1 MNTRGY
7 IPVGGIYP
15 PNAVHQNHIRSVPNN
30 MARRK
35 QINTLKIFND
45 NVTEIRQEQEYRIF
59 FSSDSGDRLV
69 MVIFLPETFPL
80 NTRPIIKIFFSGH
93 GGDDHQNN
101 VDFDT
106 KVTHPWLDINSS
118 SVIGSPGLNTFG
130 VHSELGRVVQA
141 IKREFEKNPP
151 RKMFMAEL
159 EANINGDR
167 NISKQMSSSVCCSK
181 NNGVIGETTSSS
193 VALNNS
199 KMPTCNSVMIYQKK
213 HQFSKEVNELNK
225 KDLKE
230 LLEEPV
236 VFKHFYKKLDI
247 SELKSMDETANGL
260 NESIKECLATN
271 HELSDQLHEKKNRN
285 ISKASDL
292 EAIQAKCSQTAKI
305 LRDTTSGSL
314 TRSAICDK
322 LNIASHKDEQE
333 SEKFAEEFLSGNLSL
348 DDFLTSYVS
357 ARKNYHLCK
366 TKGEKFGPI

>member
-167 NISKQMSSSVCCSK
+167 NISKQMSSSVFCSK

-225 KDLKE
+225 KDLQE

>member
-59 FSSDSGDRLV
+59 FSSDSGDGLV

-80 NTRPIIKIFFSGH
+80 NTRPVIKIFFSGH

>member
-1 MNTRGY
+1 
-7 IPVGGIYP
+7 
-15 PNAVHQNHIRSVPNN
+15 
-30 MARRK
+30 
-35 QINTLKIFND
+35 
-45 NVTEIRQEQEYRIF
+45 
-59 FSSDSGDRLV
+59 
-69 MVIFLPETFPL
+69 
-80 NTRPIIKIFFSGH
+80 
-93 GGDDHQNN
+93 
-101 VDFDT
+101 
-106 KVTHPWLDINSS
+106 
-118 SVIGSPGLNTFG
+118 
-130 VHSELGRVVQA
+130 
-141 IKREFEKNPP
+141 
-151 RKMFMAEL
+151 
-159 EANINGDR
+159 
-167 NISKQMSSSVCCSK
+167 MSSSVFCSK

-225 KDLKE
+225 KDLQE

>member
-1 MNTRGY
+1 MGRE
-7 IPVGGIYP
+7 
-15 PNAVHQNHIRSVPNN
+15 VHQSIEFLASKDVLRILK
-30 MARRK
+30 K

-59 FSSDSGDRLV
+59 FKSDSGDRLV

-80 NTRPIIKIFFSGH
+80 NTRPVIKIFFSGH

-167 NISKQMSSSVCCSK
+167 NISKQMSSSVFCSK

-225 KDLKE
+225 KDLQE

-357 ARKNYHLCK
+357 ARKNY
-366 TKGEKFGPI
+366 

>member
-80 NTRPIIKIFFSGH
+80 NTRPVIKIFFSGH

-167 NISKQMSSSVCCSK
+167 NISKQMSSSVFCSK

-225 KDLKE
+225 KDLQE

>member
-80 NTRPIIKIFFSGH
+80 NTRPVIKIFFSGH

-167 NISKQMSSSVCCSK
+167 NISKQMSSSVFCSK

>member
-80 NTRPIIKIFFSGH
+80 NTRPVIKIFFSGH

>member
-80 NTRPIIKIFFSGH
+80 NTRPVIKIFFSGH

-225 KDLKE
+225 KDLQE

>member
-225 KDLKE
+225 KDLQE